1 MTVQNVEAAERLEG
15 TRTYF
20 DTIDSQPLSARY
32 AAQLSVCDRIC
43 LPIDGLSV
51 CLSVCSPSQSAAEA
65 VSVDRSL
72 SLCGGG
78 GAVHRATG
86 GGRGR
91 STDPPEGPGATR
103 PQDGGWWFRSV
114 DRMHRTTARPGR
126 GGA

>member
-65 VSVDRSL
+65 VSVDRRDGL
-72 SLCGGG
+72 SQCTGRPGVDVGDQPTPPKALGPQG
-78 GAVHRATG
+78 HRMA
-86 GGRGR
+86 
-91 STDPPEGPGATR
+91 
-103 PQDGGWWFRSV
+103 DGGS
-114 DRMHRTTARPGR
+114 AR
-126 GGA
+126 